1 MTGSKLEKSM
11 ANYATRSVAVTK
23 SDSTVYKFKMLF
35 VGGAG
40 NVTIK
45 HYTGGPD
52 VTYTGVIAGTLLPV
66 KGVRVMAATT
76 ATNITAMDWH
86 DGNV

>member
-1 MTGSKLEKSM
+1 MK
-11 ANYATRSVAVTK
+11 NFATRSVAVTK
-23 SDSTVYKFKMLF
+23 SDSTVYKFKALF

-45 HYTGGPD
+45 HD
-52 VTYTGVIAGTLLPV
+52 ESASAVTFTGVLAGQILPV

-76 ATNITAMDWH
+76 ATNITAMDW
-86 DGNV
+86 DQSES